1 MEPGHWILQANPTHY
16 DIDAALRHLNSIWWR
31 SPQYTGEI
39 QVGDVVVLWRSGKE
53 SGIVGIGRVL
63 APPQA
68 HGMAPEE
75 RPFVLH
81 DDEAPDSTTRVQI
94 SIRATPYITKE
105 RVKSIPELSD
115 HAIVRAPMGTVFPL
129 STSEWSALAPHVG
142 TPPALDEQVL
152 REALPPAFSLE
163 QRAKGVMPMPGGY
176 DGYLASTRRICAIID
191 ELRPTSAE
199 LSARISDEF
208 GVGVKGARNRESF
221 LRKVGII
228 RVDGGLVH
236 VTEWTRRWLESS
248 DDDVLVALLHSRC
261 RFIGEML
268 FETRTPRSVDDLL
281 AIVSVRYGLK
291 WDTNTQI
298 NNRRGWLQSAG
309 HLTVDGDGMISV
321 TDAGR
326 ALLARLDLQRP
337 DEGTGASVPKPLPSP
352 AAPTESPATPAAT
365 QVPAPEALALEIESS
380 STDSGDPNRFERA
393 VRDAFAFL
401 GFEAEWL
408 GGSGQTDVLLDAPL
422 GKESSFSVTVDAK
435 TTAKGSLGD
444 QQVDWQTLDDHRELH
459 KADYCALVA
468 PNPST
473 GRLAER
479 AQNHHVAVLSAR
491 QLAGLVR
498 QHARVP
504 LVLSEYRALFTT
516 GGMVDTTDLD
526 EIADDGDRL
535 VRLAAA
541 LCQTLNDDCMT
552 FGPLRARDLWMTLA
566 RSEIGEGSS
575 EEEIQTLL
583 DALGS
588 PLVRAIDGSAT
599 DGYVLATSPKVTQ
612 MRLRL
617 LGEIVADDGQ

>member
-1 MEPGHWILQANPTHY
+1 MEPGHWIFQANPTHY
-16 DIDAALRHLNSIWWR
+16 DIDAALKHLESIWWR

-68 HGMAPEE
+68 HGMEFEE

-81 DDEAPDSTTRVQI
+81 DDEAPDSTTRVHI
-94 SIRATPYITKE
+94 SVRATPHIPKE

-115 HAIVRAPMGTVFPL
+115 HAIIRAPMGTVFPL

-142 TPPALDEQVL
+142 APPTLDEQVL
-152 REALPPAFSLE
+152 REALPPAFSVE

-176 DGYLASTRRICAIID
+176 DGYLQSTRRICAIID

-268 FETRTPRSVDDLL
+268 HETRTPRSVDELL
-281 AIVSVRYGLK
+281 AIVFVRYGLK

-309 HLTVDGDGMISV
+309 HITVDGDGMISV

-326 ALLARLDLQRP
+326 ALVARLDLQRP
-337 DEGTGASVPKPLPSP
+337 DEAVGSSEPRPAPPSASAVEAP
-352 AAPTESPATPAAT
+352 AAAIEVS
-365 QVPAPEALALEIESS
+365 APEALALEIEAS
-380 STDSGDPNRFERA
+380 STDSGDPDRFERA

-408 GGSGQTDVLLDAPL
+408 GGSGRTDVLLDAPL
-422 GKESSFSVTVDAK
+422 GKEASFSVSVDAK

-444 QQVDWQTLDDHRELH
+444 QQVDWQTLDDHRKLH

-473 GRLAER
+473 GRLTER
-479 AQNHHVAVLSAR
+479 AQNHQVAVLSAK

-504 LVLSEYRALFTT
+504 LVLSEYRALFAT

-535 VRLAAA
+535 VRLAAV

-552 FGPLRARDLWMTLA
+552 FGPLRARDLWMTVA

-575 EEEIQTLL
+575 EEEIQILL

-588 PLVRAIDGSAT
+588 PLVRAVDGSAT

-617 LGEIVADDGQ
+617 LGEAMAGQAQ